1 MGGLGAAKRGMTSS
15 AQQASAPPRYPTMPR
30 HSWYGPHSPGGTA
43 WWLGVGRSG
52 APGTSRGLEGRLAEV
67 VDPAEANKLLL
78 QLGRQVRL
86 THLQVQAVV
95 KKAGPSGLRLTNLPA
110 AFLKEHNAVLDLRS
124 LGLLQI
130 RELIAGMGRTLLLEA
145 DDEDPLTLQEA
156 AAGTTGATCRAAH
169 PEKRPPSLQPV
180 VAAVAGLAAGPTE
193 ETTGNMQELPS
204 QKAQP
209 GGGVHEHPGLQ
220 GGTNV
225 RTDLT
230 TSLHTPR
237 FFALDEE
244 SCLVLKLGEPLPPV
258 MKELL
263 QHLLIS
269 LVADALHH
277 ASPPTF
283 AASPTSWSLA
293 TPHAGLLKPPTPP
306 GSLVTATSPEALS
319 PEACLHSESP
329 EVRAPSLKPRS
340 AGNSP
345 DPACSPS
352 PTENMRVMPQTKESE
367 RHTGVKAKPGAPG
380 FAEGTGNTKFGS
392 PSYGKKNKGIPIHIL
407 PALWQLKYGLRCN
420 LSAMLEKC
428 GYTSL
433 RAFILDEL
441 PSLHISPAGSQ
452 VTLRLTPTS
461 PRSLAPE
468 ALATLGV
475 AAEGKQ
481 VLQNDSKAALQTAG
495 SAPPAQPKKA
505 LSLSRVIDVVTEG
518 RDKQPLISIKE
529 LISKSPLDTNGA
541 SHPTIEAIATAAAA
555 AVQASGVSLPTLL
568 AALSSVARYQ
578 AGRGADPGPPTE
590 GETKCGGRPHILGFV
605 RPTGAASKPRAS
617 PGEAPLAG
625 PSGDKEGAWPLVEG
639 SAKSHRPS
647 PVTMETI
654 LCNSVYSKQ
663 VANKA
668 TFEEYLSSEG
678 LRHSSPNAIQETS
691 PPESASRLLACK
703 ERPPDTC
710 LLVARPQSQDVACV
724 NIGSDKGVAT
734 QKPPAPNKKHKN
746 KQSPAL
752 PPKCGQVSRL
762 HLHRM
767 LHEAIA
773 MGCEK
778 RGRRWARGEDLI
790 ELEEELQQHAAA
802 ALRGKEIASSKLRGG
817 QGRSSPS
824 VSDEPNAAAKPEQT
838 KEPSSDLGFSSA
850 LPSAP
855 ESQKGGEKGGRLE
868 FFSPRATL
876 QTGDRKNGGD
886 NSTEEDTLEETEHN
900 GTGYTPSSA
909 AVKGDETDEEE
920 KKTETE
926 AGESTP
932 EAHEEAELDDARLQ
946 RRRMKKR
953 EKKEKKKRKKER
965 LRALDEHEQEQKRL
979 LSLVDLLQLPPSPS
993 SAPPFSPETPSP
1005 FSLAGDEETSIS
1017 PFSLA
1022 SPSRGQTHSCDT
1034 ATEPSISNQLL
1045 GSCEQSSTTLRNET
1059 TKIVPVLHAD
1069 GTSDA
1074 AACASLAVSRFAGES
1089 ISLATPPRRP
1099 ISQLRLSLSPEELAT
1114 ELQNYHN
1121 RAVGML
1127 VSAIKIEWE
1136 RHFGPQTPSL
1146 QAYMDHFQVRQLK
1159 ALLLEV
1165 PNLLIL
1171 GCGGKMRVSTLE
1183 HAMQFCNPFPPPST
1197 VFISPS
1203 GKKINLPL
1211 TMTPTSPLP
1220 WFRAHAYTR
1229 GIGSGC
1235 ASALPHLK
1243 QLTVPDVTAVR
1254 PSQGGACEGGEM
1266 HDEREHGYRKQHGGR
1281 HREARLRDDKA
1292 RGDEGQRGTGSA
1304 PVGTDKRGKAQCGS
1318 LPKRIHSGDTN
1329 GAVLR
1334 QVRERDREQDNPT
1347 AISPSFASRPGPP
1360 QHAVN
1365 SVEALPLSPHWK
1377 RAPSQRLGP
1386 GSGGD
1391 RSPSFPLLV
1400 TQSASHH
1407 RRLDD
1412 MAEGQHVGP
1421 RQPGSTSV
1429 WDNQAGP
1436 IRYGLVSQKA
1446 QPPHGPSLTTNAE
1459 PHRRM
1464 REEALGTLW
1473 KAAVAVQKQRG
1484 TGTFNP
1490 FSASESF
1497 YTVPPPGL
1505 NRSPP
1510 FPPPVQ
1516 PLPPAMASHDS
1527 SPPSM
1532 LPRPPAE
1539 GDTLSN
1545 PWDSDMWS
1553 SPSPSQ
1559 TEIQRRALDH
1569 SPKPL
1574 PPNTVTDLE
1583 RLLVCLLLMDS
1594 ATGNAAAVAGHGSAP
1609 KAPEEP
1615 AGYGPVSSLLPLL
1628 THVRGVQQL
1637 HRASE
1642 DLQRQRERGS
1652 ARENRDP
1659 KRKNETQR
1667 SLMPTVEARRQPPSF
1682 QAPCASTA
1690 PSPPTWEA
1698 FTPAD
1703 PFLHP
1708 PKLFSF
1714 PQSSQELEH
1723 AEDKP
1728 ENRAIPDNLPTY
1740 SEMHHLFPEPPG
1752 LAGPSTASPTTYGS
1766 HAMTRHMFLHEN
1778 DCRSARDSL
1787 EYLNEEGGIAHG
1799 LQRLNLRSHM
1809 KPCLTLLENGQ
1820 MHAATPGAWHQALP
1834 SSFGF
1839 SSTAF
1844 PSAAVST
1851 HQVQSPGHLSLVA
1864 EAFGKGEKQYD
1875 KRGVL
1880 PQSRS
1885 MERETIR
1892 QPGETQRATP
1902 ALSALGSQPSGA
1914 VRPPLLQTFFQADI
1928 ATACPSCETG
1938 PAPSGALFGLRTGN
1952 REQQFFAEDEVM
1964 RKIPERPTHATGR
1977 DADSLMPQMSYRGD
1991 KATDTGGCWGVPS
2004 CLSVA
2009 PRRDLE
2015 HRERVYP
2022 GRGNL
2027 ARAPNCMPHQPL
2039 ERPVHKNT
2047 AGPCPAVDSSP
2058 YPPDSD
2064 SQGDRCLA
2072 SSIGSSGEDT
2082 ELGQEIRIG
2091 ARMPGASSFERR
2103 QRKPQENSN
2112 GDWRIITR
2120 REGAQ
2125 TRRAGNDIEVEL
2137 NEHSEASL
2145 SRATRGREVGNTGE
2159 NIKTGVCRL

>member
-1 MGGLGAAKRGMTSS
+1 MGRLGAAKRGMTSS

-124 LGLLQI
+124 LGLVQI
-130 RELIAGMGRTLLLEA
+130 RELIAGMGRTLRLEA

-156 AAGTTGATCRAAH
+156 AAGRTGSTCRAAH
-169 PEKRPPSLQPV
+169 PEKRSLSLPPV
-180 VAAVAGLAAGPTE
+180 VAAVAGLAPDPTE
-193 ETTGNMQELPS
+193 ETTGKMQEFPS
-204 QKAQP
+204 QRAQP

-220 GGTNV
+220 GGTNL
-225 RTDLT
+225 TADLT
-230 TSLHTPR
+230 TSLDTPQ
-237 FFALDEE
+237 FFALDED
-244 SCLVLKLGEPLPPV
+244 SCLILKLGEPLPPV

-283 AASPTSWSLA
+283 AASPTNWPL
-293 TPHAGLLKPPTPP
+293 TRPHAGLLKPPTPP

-319 PEACLHSESP
+319 PEDYLLSESP
-329 EVRAPSLKPRS
+329 EVRAPSLKPPCAS
-340 AGNSP
+340 NSP
-345 DPACSPS
+345 DPTCFPS
-352 PTENMRVMPQTKESE
+352 PTENMRVVPQTKETE
-367 RHTGVKAKPGAPG
+367 RDSGVKGKPGAPR
-380 FAEGTGNTKFGS
+380 FAEGTGNTKFAS

-420 LSAMLEKC
+420 LSAMLETC

-433 RAFILDEL
+433 RAFIVDEL
-441 PSLHISPAGSQ
+441 PSLHISPAGSL

-468 ALATLGV
+468 ALATLG
-475 AAEGKQ
+475 AAAGGKQ
-481 VLQNDSKAALQTAG
+481 VLQDDSKAALQTSG
-495 SAPPAQPKKA
+495 SAPPAQPNTA

-518 RDKQPLISIKE
+518 RDKQSVITIKE
-529 LISKSPLDTNGA
+529 LISKSPLDTNGTP
-541 SHPTIEAIATAAAA
+541 HPTIEAVATAAAA

-568 AALSSVARYQ
+568 AALSSAARRQ

-590 GETKCGGRPHILGFV
+590 GGTKCGGRPHALGSV
-605 RPTGAASKPRAS
+605 RPTAAASKPRVS

-625 PSGDKEGAWPLVEG
+625 SSGAKEGAWPPVEG
-639 SAKSHRPS
+639 SAKSHLPS

-654 LCNSVYSKQ
+654 LCNSAYSKQ
-663 VANKA
+663 VADTT
-668 TFEEYLSSEG
+668 TFEESLSSQG
-678 LRHSSPNAIQETS
+678 LSHSSPNAIQETA
-691 PPESASRLLACK
+691 PPESASRLFACK

-710 LLVARPQSQDVACV
+710 LVARPQSQDLACV
-724 NIGSDKGVAT
+724 DIDSDTGVTA
-734 QKPPAPNKKHKN
+734 QKSPAPNKKHKN
-746 KQSPAL
+746 KQLPGS

-767 LHEAIA
+767 LYEAIA

-790 ELEEELQQHAAA
+790 ELEEELQQYATA
-802 ALRGKEIASSKLRGG
+802 ALRGKEIASSKLPGG

-824 VSDEPNAAAKPEQT
+824 VSDEPNAPPKPEQT
-838 KEPSSDLGFSSA
+838 KEPSSDLGFSSS
-850 LPSAP
+850 LPSAC
-855 ESQKGGEKGGRLE
+855 QKGGEKNGRLE

-876 QTGDRKNGGD
+876 QTGDRKNRGD
-886 NSTEEDTLEETEHN
+886 NSTEEDTLEETGHN
-900 GTGYTPSSA
+900 GTGYTLSSA
-909 AVKGDETDEEE
+909 AVKDDETDGEE

-926 AGESTP
+926 VGNSTP
-932 EAHEEAELDDARLQ
+932 EAREEAEPDDARLQ

-979 LSLVDLLQLPPSPS
+979 LSLMDLLQLPSSPP
-993 SAPPFSPETPSP
+993 SAPRFSPETPSP
-1005 FSLAGDEETSIS
+1005 FSLAGDEEIPIS

-1034 ATEPSISNQLL
+1034 ATQPSTLNQLL
-1045 GSCEQSSTTLRNET
+1045 GSCGQSSTALRNET
-1059 TKIVPVLHAD
+1059 TKIVPVLHVT

-1074 AACASLAVSRFAGES
+1074 AASASLAVRRLPGES
-1089 ISLATPPRRP
+1089 ISSATPSRLPM
-1099 ISQLRLSLSPEELAT
+1099 SQVRLSLSPEELAT
-1114 ELQNYHN
+1114 ELQSYHN

-1127 VSAIKIEWE
+1127 VSAIKVEWE

-1197 VFISPS
+1197 VFISSS
-1203 GKKINLPL
+1203 GKKVNLPL

-1220 WFRAHAYTR
+1220 WFRAHAYTH
-1229 GIGSGC
+1229 GEGSGC

-1243 QLTVPDVTAVR
+1243 QLTVPDVAAVQ
-1254 PSQGGACEGGEM
+1254 PSQGEACGGGET
-1266 HDEREHGYRKQHGGR
+1266 HEEREQGYTKHHGGR
-1281 HREARLRDDKA
+1281 DREARLRDDKA
-1292 RGDEGQRGTGSA
+1292 RGDEGQRGTGNA
-1304 PVGTDKRGKAQCGS
+1304 PMGTYKRGKAQCRS
-1318 LPKRIHSGDTN
+1318 MSKRFQSGDSN
-1329 GAVLR
+1329 GADLR
-1334 QVRERDREQDNPT
+1334 RLREGDREHDNAT
-1347 AISPSFASRPGPP
+1347 AISPLLATRPGPP

-1365 SVEALPLSPHWK
+1365 SVEALPLSAHCR
-1377 RAPSQRLGP
+1377 RAPSRRLGP

-1391 RSPSFPLLV
+1391 CSPSSPFLV
-1400 TQSASHH
+1400 AQSASHQ
-1407 RRLDD
+1407 RKPDD
-1412 MAEGQHVGP
+1412 MAEGQHVSP
-1421 RQPGSTSV
+1421 RQPGFTCV

-1436 IRYGLVSQKA
+1436 SRYGLVSQKA
-1446 QPPHGPSLTTNAE
+1446 QPPHGPSLTTSAE
-1459 PHRRM
+1459 PHRHM
-1464 REEALGTLW
+1464 REDALETLW
-1473 KAAVAVQKQRG
+1473 KTAMAVQPQRG
-1484 TGTFNP
+1484 TGVINP

-1510 FPPPVQ
+1510 SPPPVQ
-1516 PLPPAMASHDS
+1516 PLPPATTSHDS

-1539 GDTLSN
+1539 GGALSN
-1545 PWDSDMWS
+1545 PWDSSKWL

-1559 TEIQRRALDH
+1559 TEIQCRALGH
-1569 SPKPL
+1569 VPKLL
-1574 PPNTVTDLE
+1574 PPNTLTDLG
-1583 RLLVCLLLMDS
+1583 RLLVGLLLMDS
-1594 ATGNAAAVAGHGSAP
+1594 VTGNAAAAVAGLGSAP
-1609 KAPEEP
+1609 EAPEEP
-1615 AGYGPVSSLLPLL
+1615 AGYGPVSALLPLL
-1628 THVRGVQQL
+1628 THVKGVQQP
-1637 HRASE
+1637 HRGSE
-1642 DLQRQRERGS
+1642 DLRRQREQGR
-1652 ARENRDP
+1652 ARENREP
-1659 KRKNETQR
+1659 KRQDETQR
-1667 SLMPTVEARRQPPSF
+1667 SLTPDVDARRQPPSF
-1682 QAPCASTA
+1682 QAPCASTLHT
-1690 PSPPTWEA
+1690 SPIPES
-1698 FTPAD
+1698 FTPAE
-1703 PFLHP
+1703 PFLRP
-1708 PKLFSF
+1708 PKFLSV
-1714 PQSSQELEH
+1714 PQWSRALEH
-1723 AEDKP
+1723 AEDNP
-1728 ENRAIPDNLPTY
+1728 ENRGKLRNLPPY
-1740 SEMHHLFPEPPG
+1740 SEVHHLFPEPPR
-1752 LAGPSTASPTTYGS
+1752 LAAPFTASPVTYGS
-1766 HAMTRHMFLHEN
+1766 HAMPRDMILQEN
-1778 DCRSARDSL
+1778 DCCRARDNL
-1787 EYLNEEGGIAHG
+1787 GCLNEEGGTAHG
-1799 LQRLNLRSHM
+1799 PQRLNLRSHM
-1809 KPCLTLLENGQ
+1809 KSRLTLLENGQ
-1820 MHAATPGAWHQALP
+1820 MHAPTPGAWHQALP

-1851 HQVQSPGHLSLVA
+1851 HQMQSPGHLSVVA
-1864 EAFGKGEKQYD
+1864 EAFGTGEKQYD
-1875 KRGVL
+1875 RDAVS
-1880 PQSRS
+1880 PQARS
-1885 MERETIR
+1885 METEANR
-1892 QPGETQRATP
+1892 QPGGTQRATP
-1902 ALSALGSQPSGA
+1902 ALRALESQPSGA
-1914 VRPPLLQTFFQADI
+1914 VRPPLLQTFFQADT
-1928 ATACPSCETG
+1928 ATACPSCDAG
-1938 PAPSGALFGLRTGN
+1938 PAPSGAVVGPWTGN
-1952 REQQFFAEDEVM
+1952 REQQFFAEDDAR
-1964 RKIPERPTHATGR
+1964 RKIPERPTHGTGQ
-1977 DADSLMPQMSYRGD
+1977 DADSLMRQMSCTED
-1991 KATDTGGCWGVPS
+1991 KKTDAGGYWGAPS

-2022 GRGNL
+2022 GRRNH
-2027 ARAPNCMPHQPL
+2027 ARAPNCMPHEPL

-2047 AGPCPAVDSSP
+2047 DVPCAAVDSSP

-2064 SQGDRCLA
+2064 SQDDRRLA
-2072 SSIGSSGEDT
+2072 SSCVSSGEET

-2091 ARMPGASSFERR
+2091 AWRPGASSFERH

-2112 GDWRIITR
+2112 GERRIITR
-2120 REGAQ
+2120 REKPQ
-2125 TRRAGNDIEVEL
+2125 TRRAGNDIEVER

-2145 SRATRGREVGNTGE
+2145 SRATRGREVGDTGE
-2159 NIKTGVCRL
+2159 NIKTGVYRL